1 MVSVVENDLL
11 KTTDVARLLGISGST
26 LRAWRSRGV
35 GPRFYQIHGRNG
47 MVKYHLRDVE
57 TWLDRQ
63 VVHPTMTVRAEPRK
77 GHGGMA

>member
-1 MVSVVENDLL
+1 MISVTESNLL

-47 MVKYHLRDVE
+47 MVKYHLEDVM
-57 TWLDRQ
+57 TWLSEQAVDPAKK
-63 VVHPTMTVRAEPRK
+63 VNK
-77 GHGGMA
+77 GTRER